1 MDFKK
6 LARYIVWVG
15 IGLIAAG
22 VLLYFNHPRSATGI
36 AMGVVG
42 IGVVILAGTI
52 KLLAKD

>member
-22 VLLYFNHPRSATGI
+22 VLLYFNHPGSATGI
-36 AMGVVG
+36 AMGAVG
-42 IGVVILAGTI
+42 IGVIILAGTI